1 MSHWGVIPLTQYKLL
16 LTHMLRDYQIPHLSL
31 QAKFNTKEG
40 WLAAIR
46 WMTIAGQVAVGLAS
60 GSANKC
66 LPRTNVLA
74 SEATSVAIWAAAKV
88 WLTVS

>member
-40 WLAAIR
+40 WLAKTGSNNKVGYAAVQR
-46 WMTIAGQVAVGLAS
+46 SLPQQVDL
-60 GSANKC
+60 
-66 LPRTNVLA
+66 
-74 SEATSVAIWAAAKV
+74 
-88 WLTVS
+88 